1 MQMKMAVGRW
11 GWGGAVWI
19 AASLLAAYPN
29 AAFAQ
34 GQVGLSVSTDI
45 VVPGASVAAT
55 VTGPPGQAFAVIG
68 SSAGAGFS
76 YGGVALPVGPD
87 VVVYHVGTLDS
98 SGSGTVIVIPPFAT
112 TSLDRYYLAGVT
124 APNQSFLPP
133 QPSNRVV
140 VRNADLIGNL
150 VGPRGPQG
158 EVGPVGP
165 VGPMGPAGPAGVPGP
180 QGPVGPV
187 GPAGATGPAGPAGP
201 QGVPG
206 PTGPTGAT
214 GATGP
219 QGPAGFSGYVRV
231 EGDVPITDATAV
243 KVAFAQCPAG
253 KVVIGGGYTISES
266 PDIIVARLNG
276 PLEETNTWWTVQAE
290 RMTGSSEWTLR
301 AYAFCATATP

>member
-98 SGSGTVIVIPPFAT
+98 SGSGTVIDNT
-112 TSLDRYYLAGVT
+112 T
-124 APNQSFLPP
+124 
-133 QPSNRVV
+133 
-140 VRNADLIGNL
+140 
-150 VGPRGPQG
+150 
-158 EVGPVGP
+158 
-165 VGPMGPAGPAGVPGP
+165 
-180 QGPVGPV
+180 
-187 GPAGATGPAGPAGP
+187 
-201 QGVPG
+201 
-206 PTGPTGAT
+206 PTNT
-214 GATGP
+214 
-219 QGPAGFSGYVRV
+219 
-231 EGDVPITDATAV
+231 EPISTAV
-243 KVAFAQCPAG
+243 PKRTPTSANAG
-253 KVVIGGGYTISES
+253 TRTRGSCA
-266 PDIIVARLNG
+266 DIQTA
-276 PLEETNTWWTVQAE
+276 
-290 RMTGSSEWTLR
+290 GSDIDSTHV
-301 AYAFCATATP
+301 